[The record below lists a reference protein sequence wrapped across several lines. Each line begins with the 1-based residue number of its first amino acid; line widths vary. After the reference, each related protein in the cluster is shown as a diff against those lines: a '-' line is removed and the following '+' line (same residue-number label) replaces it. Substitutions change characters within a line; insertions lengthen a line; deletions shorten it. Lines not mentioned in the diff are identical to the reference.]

1 MKNKIHILSLFFV
14 LFSVTTFSQTNTEA
28 KKNVTKTIENYFY
41 GYINRDASLLFQAF
55 DLENGTMK
63 VPKKENGVTV
73 GFRNRYFK
81 EVVPKWGNRK
91 KLPKAQLD
99 NCKLDILSLEVID
112 DQMAIAKIS
121 MKVDT
126 VIYIDL
132 LSVQKIDGDWKI
144 TNKTYTVRD

>member
-1 MKNKIHILSLFFV
+1 
-14 LFSVTTFSQTNTEA
+14 
-28 KKNVTKTIENYFY
+28 
-41 GYINRDASLLFQAF
+41 
-55 DLENGTMK
+55 MK

-126 VIYIDL
+126 VIYIDF
-132 LSVQKIDGDWKI
+132 LSVQKINGDWKI